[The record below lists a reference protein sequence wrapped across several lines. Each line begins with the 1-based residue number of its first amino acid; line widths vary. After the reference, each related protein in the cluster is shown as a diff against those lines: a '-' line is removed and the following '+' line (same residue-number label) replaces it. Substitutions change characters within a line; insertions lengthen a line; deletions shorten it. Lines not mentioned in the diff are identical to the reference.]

1 MLDKKTLLSMSAIL
15 IISGSNLLGANFE
28 KTYATV
34 NGEKITSSDIALA
47 IKDPR
52 VNFDSLPKEN
62 QKQIL
67 DQIINK
73 KLLET
78 KAVKSD
84 AIKDPIYKDTLEKTI
99 KSLKK
104 DLALQIW
111 MQKISKNIV
120 VTQKE
125 LKDYYN
131 KNKTKLLQ
139 PEELKASH
147 ILVKDE
153 QEAKK
158 IINKLNRS
166 KNLKADF
173 IKLAKEKSIGPSGK
187 SGGQLG
193 WFTKDK
199 MVPEFSMA
207 CSFLKKGTITQQP
220 VKTQFGYHIIYLEDK
235 KEASTIP
242 FANVKEKIKQ
252 FLAQNKFKTKL
263 DAMIN
268 DLKSK
273 AKIIYK

>member
-1 MLDKKTLLSMSAIL
+1 MFNKKTLLSMSAVL
-15 IISGSNLLGANFE
+15 VISSSNLLGASFE
-28 KTYATV
+28 KTYASV
-34 NGEKITSSDIALA
+34 NGEKITSSDIALI

-52 VNFDSLPKEN
+52 VKFDSLPKEN

-67 DQIINK
+67 DQLISK

-84 AIKDPIYKDTLEKTI
+84 VIKDPIYKDTLEKTI

-111 MQKISKNIV
+111 MQKMSQNIV

-131 KNKTKLLQ
+131 KNKVKLVQ

-147 ILVKDE
+147 ILVKTE
-153 QEAKK
+153 QEAKN
-158 IINKLNRS
+158 IIKKLNKSSNLS
-166 KNLKADF
+166 KEFAQ
-173 IKLAKEKSIGPSGK
+173 LAQEKSIGPSGK
-187 SGGQLG
+187 SGGKLG

-220 VKTQFGYHIIYLEDK
+220 VKTQFGYHVIYLEDK

-242 FANVKEKIKQ
+242 FANVKDKIKQ
-252 FLAQNKFKTKL
+252 FLAQNKFKTKI
-263 DAMIN
+263 DSMIS